1 MKKKENLVVGLD
13 IGTTKVCAIVGE
25 LHEDKIDII
34 GIGTSQSRGLRRG
47 VVVNIETTVNSIR
60 KAVDEAELMAG
71 CEITEVFTGIA
82 GGHIRGFN
90 SHGVI
95 AIKDKEVREADIRRV
110 VDAAAAVAIPMDR
123 ELIDIVPQEFIVDD
137 QDGIKEPLGMSG
149 VRLEAKVHIV
159 TGAVASAQNIIKCA
173 NQTGLNV
180 SDIVLQQLASAEA
193 CLNLDEKELGVI
205 LVDIGG
211 GTTDI
216 ALFAGGSLRH
226 TAVVALG
233 GNHITNDLAVGLRTP
248 LPEAERL
255 KKKYG
260 CAQAKMVKEDETI
273 KVPGMGGREPKNIS
287 RKVIAEIIEPRVEEI
302 FSLVQREM
310 MKTGNDSPLAA
321 GVVITGGSA
330 ALDGIADMG
339 ENFFNLPVRIGYP
352 TGIGGLSDVVNSPMY
367 STGVGLILYGAR
379 NRRHSRFRIRDEN
392 IFGKVRSRMQEWFSE
407 FFFKKA

>member
-25 LHEDKIDII
+25 VNEDGIDII
-34 GIGTSQSRGLRRG
+34 GIGTSGSRGLRRG
-47 VVVNIETTVNSIR
+47 VVVNIESTVGSIR
-60 KAVDEAELMAG
+60 KAVEEAELMAG
-71 CEITEVFTGIA
+71 CEITEVYTGIA

-95 AIKDKEVREADIRRV
+95 AIKDKEVRESDIRRV

-123 ELIDIVPQEFIVDD
+123 ELIHIVPQEFIVDD

-180 SDIVLQQLASAEA
+180 ADIVLQQLASAEA
-193 CLNLDEKELGVI
+193 CLNPDEKELGVI

-273 KVPGMGGREPKNIS
+273 KVPGVGGREPKNIS

-310 MKTGNDSPLAA
+310 LKTGTDLPLAA

-330 ALDGIADMG
+330 ALDGIENLG
-339 ENFFNLPVRIGYP
+339 EGFFNLPVRIGYP
-352 TGIGGLSDVVNSPMY
+352 TGIGGLADVVNSPMY

-379 NRRHSRFRIRDEN
+379 NRVNSRFRIRDEN
-392 IFGKVRSRMQEWFSE
+392 IFGKVRNRMREWFSE
-407 FFFKKA
+407 YFFKRA

>member
-25 LHEDKIDII
+25 VNEDGIDII
-34 GIGTSQSRGLRRG
+34 GIGTSGSRGLRRG
-47 VVVNIETTVNSIR
+47 VVVNIESTVGSIR
-60 KAVDEAELMAG
+60 KAVEEAELMAG
-71 CEITEVFTGIA
+71 CEITEVYTGIA

-95 AIKDKEVREADIRRV
+95 AIKDKEVRESDIRRV

-123 ELIDIVPQEFIVDD
+123 ELIHIVPQEFIVDD

-180 SDIVLQQLASAEA
+180 ADIVLQQLASAEA
-193 CLNLDEKELGVI
+193 CLNPDEKELGVI

-273 KVPGMGGREPKNIS
+273 KVPGVGGREPKSIS

-310 MKTGNDSPLAA
+310 LKTGTDSPLAA

-330 ALDGIADMG
+330 ALDGIENLG
-339 ENFFNLPVRIGYP
+339 EGFFNLPVRIGYP
-352 TGIGGLSDVVNSPMY
+352 TGIGGLADVVNSPMY

-379 NRRHSRFRIRDEN
+379 NRVNSRFRIRDEN
-392 IFGKVRSRMQEWFSE
+392 IFGKVRNRMREWFSE
-407 FFFKKA
+407 YFFKRA

>member
-25 LHEDKIDII
+25 VNEDGIDII
-34 GIGTSQSRGLRRG
+34 GIGTSGSRGLRRG
-47 VVVNIETTVNSIR
+47 VVVNIESTVGSIR
-60 KAVDEAELMAG
+60 KAVEEAELMAG
-71 CEITEVFTGIA
+71 CEITEVYTGIA

-95 AIKDKEVREADIRRV
+95 AIKDKEVRESDIRRV

-123 ELIDIVPQEFIVDD
+123 ELIHIVPQEFIVDD

-180 SDIVLQQLASAEA
+180 ADIVLQQLASAEA
-193 CLNLDEKELGVI
+193 CLNPDEKELGVI

-273 KVPGMGGREPKNIS
+273 KVPGVGGREPKNIS
-287 RKVIAEIIEPRVEEI
+287 RKVIAEIIEARVEEI

-310 MKTGNDSPLAA
+310 LKTGTDSPLAA

-330 ALDGIADMG
+330 ALDGIENLG
-339 ENFFNLPVRIGYP
+339 EGFFNLPVRIGYP
-352 TGIGGLSDVVNSPMY
+352 TGIGGLADVVNSPMY

-379 NRRHSRFRIRDEN
+379 NRVNSRFRIRDEN
-392 IFGKVRSRMQEWFSE
+392 IFGKVRNRMREWFSE
-407 FFFKKA
+407 YFFKRA

>member
-47 VVVNIETTVNSIR
+47 VVVNIETTVGSIR

-71 CEITEVFTGIA
+71 CEITEVYTGIA

-95 AIKDKEVREADIRRV
+95 AIKDKEVRETDIRRV

-216 ALFAGGSLRH
+216 ALFSGGSLRH

-302 FSLVQREM
+302 FALVQREM
-310 MKTGNDSPLAA
+310 LKTGNESPLAA

-339 ENFFNLPVRIGYP
+339 ESFFNLPVRIGYP

-392 IFGKVRSRMQEWFSE
+392 IFGKVKSRMREWFSE

>member
-1 MKKKENLVVGLD
+1 
-13 IGTTKVCAIVGE
+13 
-25 LHEDKIDII
+25 
-34 GIGTSQSRGLRRG
+34 
-47 VVVNIETTVNSIR
+47 
-60 KAVDEAELMAG
+60 
-71 CEITEVFTGIA
+71 
-82 GGHIRGFN
+82 
-90 SHGVI
+90 
-95 AIKDKEVREADIRRV
+95 
-110 VDAAAAVAIPMDR
+110 
-123 ELIDIVPQEFIVDD
+123 
-137 QDGIKEPLGMSG
+137 MSG

>member
-25 LHEDKIDII
+25 VHEDNIDII
-34 GIGTSQSRGLRRG
+34 GIGTSGSKGLRRG
-47 VVVNIETTVNSIR
+47 VVVNIESTVGSIR
-60 KAVDEAELMAG
+60 KAVEEAELMAG
-71 CEITEVFTGIA
+71 CEITEVYTGIA

-95 AIKDKEVREADIRRV
+95 AIKDKEVRESDIRRV

-123 ELIDIVPQEFIVDD
+123 ELIHIVPQEFIVDD

-193 CLNLDEKELGVI
+193 CLTVDEKELGVI

-216 ALFAGGSLRH
+216 ALFGGGSLRH

-260 CAQAKMVKEDETI
+260 CARAKMVKEDETI
-273 KVPGMGGREPKNIS
+273 KVPGVGGREPKNIS
-287 RKVIAEIIEPRVEEI
+287 RKVIAEIIEARVEEI

-310 MKTGNDSPLAA
+310 MKTGIDSPLAA

-330 ALDGIADMG
+330 ALDGIEDLG
-339 ENFFNLPVRIGYP
+339 ESFFNLPVRIGYP

-379 NRRHSRFRIRDEN
+379 NRVNSRFRIRDEN
-392 IFGKVRSRMQEWFSE
+392 IFGKVRNRMREWFSE
-407 FFFKKA
+407 FFFKRA

>member
-25 LHEDKIDII
+25 VNEDGIDII
-34 GIGTSQSRGLRRG
+34 GIGTSGSRGLRRG
-47 VVVNIETTVNSIR
+47 VVVNIESTVGSIR
-60 KAVDEAELMAG
+60 KAVEEAELMAG
-71 CEITEVFTGIA
+71 CEITEVYTGIA

-95 AIKDKEVREADIRRV
+95 AIKDKEVRESDIRRV

-123 ELIDIVPQEFIVDD
+123 ELIHIVPQEFIVDD
-137 QDGIKEPLGMSG
+137 QYGIKEPLGMSG

-180 SDIVLQQLASAEA
+180 ADIVLQQLASAEA
-193 CLNLDEKELGVI
+193 CLNPDEKELGVI

-273 KVPGMGGREPKNIS
+273 KVPGVGGREPKNIS

-310 MKTGNDSPLAA
+310 LKTGTDLPLAA

-330 ALDGIADMG
+330 ALDGIENLG
-339 ENFFNLPVRIGYP
+339 EGFFNLPVRIGYP
-352 TGIGGLSDVVNSPMY
+352 TGIGGLADVVNSPMY

-379 NRRHSRFRIRDEN
+379 NRVNSRFRIRDEN
-392 IFGKVRSRMQEWFSE
+392 IFGKVRNRMREWFSE
-407 FFFKKA
+407 YFFKRA

>member
-321 GVVITGGSA
+321 GVVLTGGSA